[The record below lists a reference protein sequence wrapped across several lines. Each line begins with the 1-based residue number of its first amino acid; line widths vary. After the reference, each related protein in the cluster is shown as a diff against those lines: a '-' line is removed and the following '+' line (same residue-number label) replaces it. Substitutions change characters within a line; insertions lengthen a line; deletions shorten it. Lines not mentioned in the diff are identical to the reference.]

1 MKKPFSRLISAIT
14 AASMSVFVS
23 LQGIQSITD
32 EIRAHAAEIVY
43 GDADNSGSV
52 DSFDL
57 TLIRMEAASPGSTQ
71 CDKTAADV
79 NGDGV
84 VNNSDVREVQQYLL
98 GTRNSFTVI
107 DRNLV
112 PVPETAIVSKDQP
125 AETSMTKEM
134 ARKADELQDAVSI
147 YNYVYNN
154 IRSEFYNGSRK
165 GAIGTFEQGSGN
177 DLDISSLLIA
187 MLRYRGYDANY
198 VTSLAGFTEEQLLK
212 WTKTDDIKVAE
223 KIYAS
228 QNRVHEKYDEDDLT
242 LYFCDYNYVQV
253 ESEGKTYF
261 LDACMKEYEKQETIY
276 DQIDAAYSFTDAE
289 AIIENNDLTLFE
301 ADMDEAAASIET
313 IQDMDAPV
321 YTYKIVPQTFS
332 SLSEEDPHV
341 IDIEPTS
348 YSIIPDEKYDWIT
361 IAFNNNRKVSYH
373 SAELYRKNVIVTY
386 EVSEDS
392 EELAEFLIADTSS
405 IFTLPSEALGQP
417 FSVTPVVYVDG
428 ERVLEGP
435 SLKIGQ
441 KQNLYI
447 VNESNGNRIEGT
459 EELNAG
465 EMCSIIFDTGSI
477 SANELAEAYNTSL
490 NNTSKINQRD
500 NLTVDMTSNNGLD
513 ESNVYTADYLGSILR
528 FSGVLY
534 FAQMDKNTQ
543 YLSEKENI
551 NIENTLRF
559 CIVGFTPEVFT
570 GGTMDTRQKDGIQK
584 QGRYFFDVLSN
595 AVQPVSKESDDVSLR
610 AFNCARG
617 FISSELESAVIEE
630 LLNVNSTST
639 VAIFKYA
646 QENNIPIV
654 KLSATSETKVSDL
667 DISSEDASR
676 LQSEID
682 KGNSIIMPRSAVTID
697 DWSGIGYIIVSDG
710 GNTQEFMISGGL
722 KGGSSGIPVALCA
735 LVNIAIDM
743 AWFAEAFAALCAPTS
758 WFCLIGAAIL
768 IAVLYVNI
776 LQTIERNFDYYIYGD
791 EKAGE
796 AVKKDAF
803 WNVVTFGVFKGGG
816 AAINKIA
823 GARNA
828 AKYGSSTINA
838 LKEAG
843 FTTKEIN
850 AQIKTFRELGMTQQT
865 IDALLKNPKCM
876 YLGSDVLSVIGKTG
890 GNQRLLAEAVLRNG
904 DDFARAVTNTQVL
917 DTFCELAWKYGDD
930 AAKVLTSG
938 DDAVKFV
945 SKYDDA
951 SDAIKCFKTGNVNGV
966 SNLEK
971 SDVSKT
977 YTFATEKNGKTF
989 AAGSCNYDY
998 NPTITVPEGY
1008 FDDISQ
1014 YSGTSLSNYYFDK
1027 YNQLLDKNFISKMDA
1042 SSSVKE
1048 ELCKLSDAVENT
1060 KDLAMHSSE
1069 GFDYGSKYLGVKET
1083 EYSFMETWSVTNCGE
1098 VWSAREAIL
1107 NGAKFDEL
1115 TFQSI
1120 NASNGA
1126 AKELCKNCQ
1135 KTFEGHY

>member
-1 MKKPFSRLISAIT
+1 MNKILTKFVSVIT

-228 QNRVHEKYDEDDLT
+228 QNLT

-876 YLGSDVLSVIGKTG
+876 YLGNDILSFLGKQG
-890 GNQRLLAEAVLRNG
+890 GNQRLLAELVIGNG
-904 DDFARAVTNTQVL
+904 DDFTKALLNSNYLDDFCNIIWKNGSGYARIFGTYADDSIACVKNYG
-917 DTFCELAWKYGDD
+917 DDAIEAINKYGDDAINAFELYGDD
-930 AAKVLTSG
+930 AAKGLKNGLTPDEIATAQTFVQSKPSSAKLGKNIIASG
-938 DDAVKFV
+938 RAKPAYDCAAHHIVAGSSPKAADARAILQ
-945 SKYDDA
+945 KYSIDINCA
-951 SDAIKCFKTGNVNGV
+951 ENGV
-966 SNLEK
+966 FLPTDKSILSGIYHPSMHTTVYYDEVNNLMNGVQSREEALEMLN
-971 SDVSKT
+971 
-977 YTFATEKNGKTF
+977 YIRECLEQGTF
-989 AAGSCNYDY
+989 
-998 NPTITVPEGY
+998 PT
-1008 FDDISQ
+1008 
-1014 YSGTSLSNYYFDK
+1014 
-1027 YNQLLDKNFISKMDA
+1027 
-1042 SSSVKE
+1042 
-1048 ELCKLSDAVENT
+1048 
-1060 KDLAMHSSE
+1060 
-1069 GFDYGSKYLGVKET
+1069 
-1083 EYSFMETWSVTNCGE
+1083 
-1098 VWSAREAIL
+1098 
-1107 NGAKFDEL
+1107 
-1115 TFQSI
+1115 
-1120 NASNGA
+1120 
-1126 AKELCKNCQ
+1126 
-1135 KTFEGHY
+1135 